1 MRETAQIMLES
12 PTRLICR
19 SLLSKVMH
27 LLLNGPTQPYLN
39 PHMTRH
45 LFRQWQLATHPLFH
59 KGSVRK
65 AFVGVQS
72 YMTV

>member
-19 SLLSKVMH
+19 SLLSKIMH
-27 LLLNGPTQPYLN
+27 LLLNGPTQPNLN
-39 PHMTRH
+39 PHMTIRIP
-45 LFRQWQLATHPLFH
+45 FFY

-65 AFVGVQS
+65 AFVGV
-72 YMTV
+72 